1 MYKIM
6 GKYTRQYKWYAIG
19 SPIFMIL
26 EIATDIGVPYLM
38 TLIVDVG
45 IQNGDADYVI
55 RTGIWMVLLSLFG
68 LLMGAISA
76 HLGAKA
82 GYGIGHNTRDALFA
96 KIQELSFNQLDK
108 LTVASLITRVTTDL
122 AVISQASMM
131 TLRMAIRAPSMLIA
145 ATIAA
150 FNIDQRLSTI
160 FLLFVP
166 ILALAVGVVLVKSR
180 KRFREM
186 QERVDDLNEIVNE
199 DLTSIRVIKSFV
211 REDFEK
217 DRFAIENNALM
228 NTSLKAM
235 NLMVLLVPIMFAI
248 IYAAMIVVLWFGGQD
263 VMLGRLGAGA
273 ITGLITYMTQIY
285 SSLIMFSQ
293 YLMTMTRGNASAER
307 VHEVLEMESDLVS
320 PEDGGI
326 MEVPN
331 GSVEFINVDFTYE
344 GNTGRSL
351 KDINLRIESGE
362 TVGVIGSTGSSKSTL
377 VQLVPRLYDSTNG
390 EVKVGGIDVRD
401 YNVKVL
407 RDDVA
412 FVLQQ
417 NTLFSGTIRSN
428 MEWGNK
434 DATDEE
440 IIEALKNAQAWEF
453 VQALPEQLDAEVEQ
467 GGANF
472 SGGQKQRLT
481 IARALLKNPKV
492 IILDDSTSAVD
503 MATDAKLRKSFAEN
517 LSHVTTFVIA
527 QRINSIQDSDRIIV
541 MDEGTVVAQGTH
553 DELLGSNDIYT
564 DLYETQVKGAL
575 VGQ

>member
-1 MYKIM
+1 
-6 GKYTRQYKWYAIG
+6 
-19 SPIFMIL
+19 
-26 EIATDIGVPYLM
+26 
-38 TLIVDVG
+38 
-45 IQNGDADYVI
+45 
-55 RTGIWMVLLSLFG
+55 
-68 LLMGAISA
+68 
-76 HLGAKA
+76 
-82 GYGIGHNTRDALFA
+82 
-96 KIQELSFNQLDK
+96 
-108 LTVASLITRVTTDL
+108 
-122 AVISQASMM
+122 
-131 TLRMAIRAPSMLIA
+131 
-145 ATIAA
+145 
-150 FNIDQRLSTI
+150 
-160 FLLFVP
+160 
-166 ILALAVGVVLVKSR
+166 
-180 KRFREM
+180 
-186 QERVDDLNEIVNE
+186 
-199 DLTSIRVIKSFV
+199 
-211 REDFEK
+211 
-217 DRFAIENNALM
+217 
-228 NTSLKAM
+228 
-235 NLMVLLVPIMFAI
+235 
-248 IYAAMIVVLWFGGQD
+248 
-263 VMLGRLGAGA
+263 
-273 ITGLITYMTQIY
+273 
-285 SSLIMFSQ
+285 
-293 YLMTMTRGNASAER
+293 MTRGNASAER

-453 VQALPEQLDAEVEQ
+453 VQALPEQLEAEVEQ

-503 MATDAKLRKSFAEN
+503 MATDAKLRKSFADN